1 MTLIKPANNYPG
13 QFTAFDIKVFL
24 SALCVCSVS
33 YVVEKT
39 RQRYV
44 AFSRSPYL
52 TTKIK
57 GNLPFMVFEDIYRD
71 YWNKVYRICMGYVND
86 ADLAKDM
93 AQETFIN
100 IWKQLPNF
108 RSESAIG
115 TWIYRIAANNCLRQ
129 IEKLNRMPTS
139 EFPEQVEDIVEP
151 DKEWQSKFL
160 YKCIAELPET
170 DRIIISLE
178 LEDVKQAEI
187 AKITGLSESN
197 VRVKVFRIKEK
208 LTQKFKNYEH

>member
-1 MTLIKPANNYPG
+1 
-13 QFTAFDIKVFL
+13 
-24 SALCVCSVS
+24 
-33 YVVEKT
+33 
-39 RQRYV
+39 
-44 AFSRSPYL
+44 
-52 TTKIK
+52 
-57 GNLPFMVFEDIYRD
+57 MVFEDIYKD

-86 ADLAKDM
+86 TDLAKDM

-108 RSESAIG
+108 RNEAAIG